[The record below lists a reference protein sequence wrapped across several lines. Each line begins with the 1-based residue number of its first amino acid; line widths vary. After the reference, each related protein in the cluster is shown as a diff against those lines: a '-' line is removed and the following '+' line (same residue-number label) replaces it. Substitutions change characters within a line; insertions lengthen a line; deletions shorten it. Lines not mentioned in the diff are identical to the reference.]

1 MEIYFDHDED
11 ENLALADEALGELM
25 DKYGVELCAN
35 FATEFWFETKETG
48 SVKPELK
55 IV

>member
-25 DKYGVELCAN
+25 EKYGVELCAS
-35 FATEFWFETKETG
+35 FPTEFWFETVQPK
-48 SVKPELK
+48 KPELK